1 MVSTQSLG
9 KSLSLRSKL
18 VLLLL
23 LASIISIAVIG
34 YQGYRSGKDA
44 LSQAIVN
51 QLTTLRA
58 AKTEQIKSAFSD
70 AHDQVLAFAE
80 NHTIIA
86 ALNEFRTA
94 YQLAERES
102 VSDDQ
107 RKQLEDYYRTEFI
120 PRYKERM
127 GGEPEVKHF
136 IPESNAA
143 TYLQYHYTVINPNKV
158 GEKDK
163 LVHAEGDGG
172 YYAQVHDRYHESLR
186 SLIKKFGYYDLFLI
200 DHETG
205 DIIYSVFKETD
216 FATSLTRGPYASSN
230 FATLTK
236 EVMRTKERGKVT
248 FQDFDIY
255 KPSYGAPAAFVAI
268 TIYDGKN
275 IAGILALQIPSS
287 ELNNVM
293 TSNGEWEKSGMGR
306 TGEVYL
312 VGRNHLM
319 RSDSRFL
326 IQEHDRYLTMLHGIG
341 MPKNEIDRIDKLNT
355 SILFQ
360 QVNAES
366 VALALS
372 GKTGVKEVTDYRG
385 VEVLSAYAPLRI
397 PGLDWVILSEMDM
410 EEINEPINRFR
421 RQVLVYASILGIVIT
436 LLALLAASYLTRPIH
451 ALVQALRRVGEG
463 ETDVSVEVTRN
474 DELGELSAS
483 FNAMVSGIKEQK
495 KLIEQ
500 RDQENDL
507 LLQNILPADI
517 AQRMKAGEEQ
527 IVDHIPN
534 VSVIFSVLTGLSNE
548 DDQKDPH
555 AAIRKLNHLVS
566 EMDEAADDHGVDKI
580 KTIGDDYLA
589 ACGLTTPRL
598 DHAKRAIEFAREMNQ
613 VVQRISQEYGLNL
626 ELRIGIHSG
635 SVLAGVVG
643 GSRFVY
649 DVWGT
654 TVDIAN
660 RICYEAKPGSVCIT
674 QETYEHLAGKTDF
687 ERIDQLQVDDIR
699 TVQVWSLDF
708 DQEDRNA

>member
-1 MVSTQSLG
+1 MVLT

-23 LASIISIAVIG
+23 LASIISIIVIG

-51 QLTTLRA
+51 QLTTLRE

-70 AHDQVLAFAE
+70 AHDQVLAFSE

-94 YQLAERES
+94 YQLAERETI
-102 VSDDQ
+102 SDEQ
-107 RKQLEDYYRTEFI
+107 QKQLEGYYRNEFI
-120 PRYKERM
+120 PRYQERM
-127 GGEPEVKHF
+127 GGEPEVKFF

-143 TYLQYHYTVINPNKV
+143 TYLQYHYMVANPNKV

-163 LVHAEGDGG
+163 LVRAEGDGG
-172 YYAQVHDRYHESLR
+172 YYAQVHERYHESLR

-216 FATSLTRGPYASSN
+216 FATSLKRGPYASSN
-230 FATLTK
+230 FASLVK

-255 KPSYGAPAAFVAI
+255 TPSYGAPAAFVAI

-293 TSNGEWEKSGMGR
+293 TSNREWEKSGMGR

-312 VGRNHLM
+312 VGRNRLM

-326 IQEHDRYLTMLHGIG
+326 IQEHDRYLGMLKAIG
-341 MPKNEIDRIDKLNT
+341 MPEEEIVRIDKLNT
-355 SILFQ
+355 TILFQ
-360 QVNAES
+360 PVHGES
-366 VALALS
+366 VDLALS

-385 VEVLSAYAPLRI
+385 VKVLSAYAPLRVH
-397 PGLDWVILSEMDM
+397 GLDWIILSEMDM
-410 EEINEPINRFR
+410 DEINEPIDSFR

-463 ETDVSVEVTRN
+463 ETDVAVEVTRN

-483 FNAMVSGIKEQK
+483 FNTMVSGIKEQK

-507 LLQNILPADI
+507 LLQNILPVEI

-534 VSVIFSVLTGLSNE
+534 VSVIFSVLTGLSNSN
-548 DDQKDPH
+548 DHKNPQ
-555 AAIRKLNHLVS
+555 AAIKKLNHLVS
-566 EMDEAADDHGVDKI
+566 EMDEAAEDHGVDKI

-598 DHAKRAIEFAREMNQ
+598 DHAKRAIEFAQEMHH
-613 VVQRISQEYGLNL
+613 VVERINQEYGLNL

-643 GSRFVY
+643 GRRFVY

-660 RICYEAKPGSVCIT
+660 RVCYEAKPGTVSVT
-674 QETYEHLAGKTDF
+674 QETYEHLTDKTGF
-687 ERIDQLQVDDIR
+687 KKEGSVQVDELATI
-699 TVQVWSLDF
+699 QIWSFELDQK
-708 DQEDRNA
+708 DQTNA

>member
-1 MVSTQSLG
+1 MVPG
-9 KSLSLRSKL
+9 KSLSLRSQL
-18 VLLLL
+18 VILLL

-44 LSQAIVN
+44 LSKAIVN
-51 QLTTLRA
+51 QLTTLRE
-58 AKTEQIKSAFSD
+58 AKTEQIKAAFSD

-94 YQLAERES
+94 YQLSERES
-102 VSDDQ
+102 ISEDQ
-107 RKQLEDYYRTEFI
+107 HKQIEKYYRTEFI

-143 TYLQYHYTVINPNKV
+143 TYLQYHYMVNNPNKV

-163 LVHAEGDGG
+163 LVHAEGEGG
-172 YYAQVHDRYHESLR
+172 YYAQVHERYHENLR

-230 FATLTK
+230 FATVAK
-236 EVMRTKERGKVT
+236 EMMRTKERGKVT

-255 KPSYGAPAAFVAI
+255 TPSYGAPAAFVAI
-268 TIYDGKN
+268 TIFDGKN

-293 TSNGEWEKSGMGR
+293 TSNGEWEKSGMGK

-326 IQEHDRYLTMLHGIG
+326 IQEHDRYLGMLHGIG

-360 QVNAES
+360 PIQAET
-366 VALALS
+366 VDLALS
-372 GKTGVKEVTDYRG
+372 GKTGVKEVIDYRG
-385 VEVLSAYAPLRI
+385 VDVLSAYAPLRI
-397 PGLDWVILSEMDM
+397 HGLDWVVLSEMDI
-410 EEINEPINRFR
+410 EEINEPINEFR
-421 RQVLVYASILGIVIT
+421 RQVLVYASILGIIIT
-436 LLALLAASYLTRPIH
+436 LLALFAANYFTRPIH
-451 ALVQALRRVGEG
+451 ALVSALRRVGEG
-463 ETDVSVEVTRN
+463 EIDVSVAVTRN
-474 DELGELSAS
+474 DELGELSSS
-483 FNAMVSGIKEQK
+483 FNTMVNGIKEQK
-495 KLIEQ
+495 KLIEE

-507 LLQNILPADI
+507 LLQNILPGDI

-527 IVDHIPN
+527 IVDHVPN
-534 VSVIFSVLTGLSNE
+534 VSVIFCVLTGLSNE
-548 DDQKDPH
+548 DDHNNPED
-555 AAIRKLNHLVS
+555 AIRKLNHLVS
-566 EMDEAADDHGVDKI
+566 GMDDAAEGHGIDKI
-580 KTIGDDYLA
+580 KTIGDDYMA
-589 ACGLTTPRL
+589 ACGLTIPRL
-598 DHAKRAIEFAREMNQ
+598 DHAKRAIEFAREIHH
-613 VVQRISQEYGLNL
+613 VVQRINREYDLKL
-626 ELRIGIHSG
+626 ELRVGIHSG

-654 TVDIAN
+654 TVDVTN
-660 RICYEAKPGSVCIT
+660 RICYEAKSGSVSIT
-674 QETYEHLAGKTDF
+674 QDSY
-687 ERIDQLQVDDIR
+687 DQLTDTTGLMKSDQLNIDGLKTIQLW
-699 TVQVWSLDF
+699 TFNF
-708 DQEDRNA
+708 DQEDQNNA